1 MTHKSSSRQGSGG
14 GKIQTLE
21 LTAPRAL
28 TAGNEYFLTSEGSLV
43 TQQEISPLVAAPLV
57 GSNLP
62 NNNANYCFIGSTAD
76 PVFINMDYASKGIVS
91 MPVVRVP
98 LAGNFEMYLSKPENS
113 TPSRLVHCVVYNT
126 ETGDR
131 VAEHLFQLGAGNG
144 TSMPRSAHY
153 AIAPAGTNKW
163 CVLYEYT
170 TNGITYQNR
179 VGEYTFNGTDTVT
192 FAWKTAI
199 GADIISQTAFCGQGR
214 GVSDGKVAISRN
226 GVYSII
232 NLIAN
237 TINSAAGF
245 TTNHQVEGQYG
256 LSFGAANSISVT
268 NYETNGSS
276 SFTATGA
283 TLLDGD
289 VGVKLTPTVYLQ
301 GLSLSNSAANQ
312 LRLVVFNPT
321 YTSAVVTLLTHPR
334 LQELPYPT
342 VVQPRSGVLDFLIV
356 DSYQSTGAQSNESGN
371 ALTFSINSAG
381 AITKAPKTVLLDANT
396 FRFCR
401 TFNIVPNEPAK
412 LDQPVW
418 HIQWRQQLSTVATP
432 DSAAY
437 LIVKFRPDF
446 YIGQFRPKYIGRA
459 LATVAQ
465 GALATFAASPQL
477 LAVDP
482 AQTAFQRVG
491 RVIKVND
498 LQGFFLDYQVAQ
510 FGLTLTAGGGTQPN
524 PGNTAIDSTGFNYPW
539 VVGVQSPAES
549 GKLSLVGWNT
559 TQSSTQCQALVV
571 TPVSVSSIQLSGS
584 AALAFALEAAFS
596 GFMIAAFRLDDIG
609 GSTQITATLMIEAEE
624 ADYV

>member
-43 TQQEISPLVAAPLV
+43 TQQEILPFVATPLV

-62 NNNANYCFIGSTAD
+62 NTNANYCYIGSIAD
-76 PVFINMDYASKGIVS
+76 PVFTNQDYASKGIVATQ
-91 MPVVRVP
+91 VVRVP

-113 TPSRLVHCVVYNT
+113 TSSNLVHCVVYNT
-126 ETGDR
+126 ETGER
-131 VAEHLFQLGAGNG
+131 VAEHLFQLGAGDG
-144 TSMPRSAHY
+144 ISMPRSTHY
-153 AIAPAGTNKW
+153 AIVPAGTNKW

-170 TNGITYQNR
+170 TNNSTYQNR

-199 GADIISQTAFCGQGR
+199 GANITQQTVFCGQGR

-256 LSFGAANSISVT
+256 LSFGATNSISVT

-283 TLLDGD
+283 TLLSGD

-301 GLSLSNSAANQ
+301 GLSFAVSNANQ
-312 LRLVVFNPT
+312 LRLVVFNST

-334 LQELPYPT
+334 LQEMSDPT
-342 VVQPRSGVLDFLIV
+342 VIQPKSGVLDFLVV
-356 DSYQSTGAQSNESGN
+356 DSYLATAVQYNESGG

-381 AITKAPKTVLLDANT
+381 AITKAPKAVILDANT
-396 FRFCR
+396 FTFCR
-401 TFNIVPNEPAK
+401 SLEATQYEPVK

-418 HIQWRQQLSTVATP
+418 HIQHRQQLGSVATP

-465 GALATFAASPQL
+465 GATATFAASPQL

-482 AQTAFQRVG
+482 TQTAFQRVG

-524 PGNTAIDSTGFNYPW
+524 PGNTTIDSTGFNYPW

-559 TQSSTQCQALVV
+559 THSSTQCQALVV
-571 TPVSVSSIQLSGS
+571 TPLNVRFIQLVGTTT
-584 AALAFALEAAFS
+584 LAFALDAVFS
-596 GFMIAAFRLDDIG
+596 GFLVAAFRLDDSG
-609 GSTQITATLMIEAEE
+609 GAVNLAATLMIEAEE